1 MVGIIC
7 ALSIELSAVKGMFDA
22 FHNAPVQ
29 TSSDQSPYAF
39 GRIGAHNV
47 VAACLPA
54 GDAGIVSAARA
65 AILMTS
71 SFASMKFGLLVGI
84 GGGIPDENSDIRL
97 GDVVV
102 SMPTG
107 ECGGVRQYDVGKRL
121 EGGGFEAT
129 GSLNRPP
136 EVLLRALSHFNA
148 DNIYDRGQNLSKH
161 VESISKKYPGME
173 DTFSRPKKDDHLYEA
188 TYVHVGK
195 EKTCSEC
202 AATELVER
210 KSRPC
215 DYPVIHC
222 GLIATGNQVIKD
234 AAIRDQFGKIHKVL
248 CFETEAAGLMNAF
261 PCLVIRGI
269 SDYADSHKNDDWQSY
284 AAAAAAAFAKE
295 LLLYIPGA
303 EVDSA
308 PSALDTI
315 VDTGEPNFFCTYLQC
330 GRLYEKT
337 SAIQV

>member
-1 MVGIIC
+1 
-7 ALSIELSAVKGMFDA
+7 MFDA
-22 FHNAPVQ
+22 LHDMPVQ
-29 TSSDQSPYAF
+29 TSPDQSPYLF

-54 GDAGIVSAARA
+54 GNTGTVPAARV
-65 AILMTS
+65 AIQMTS
-71 SFASMKFGLLVGI
+71 SFARLKFGLLVGI
-84 GGGIPDENSDIRL
+84 GGGIPGENNDIRL

-129 GSLNRPP
+129 GILNQPP
-136 EVLLRALSHFNA
+136 EVLLKAVSHLIA
-148 DNIYDRGQNLSKH
+148 DDLFDRGQKLSKH
-161 VESISKKYPGME
+161 VESICERYPGME
-173 DTFSRPKKDDHLYEA
+173 DTFSRPKKDDNLYEA

-202 AATELVER
+202 VAIELVER

-222 GLIATGNQVIKD
+222 GLIATGNLVIKD
-234 AAIRDQFGKIHKVL
+234 AATRDQFGKIHKAL
-248 CFETEAAGLMNAF
+248 CVETEAAGLMNDF

-269 SDYADSHKNDDWQSY
+269 SDYADSHKNDDWQNY

-303 EVDSA
+303 EVDFA

-337 SAIQV
+337 SAIQYENVDSL